1 MTQDEKRW
9 ISVEDELPETLRKVL
24 VADNLKQV
32 TVGYFSVGYWGIKYW
47 HTAGQKYY
55 FNSGLKR
62 VTHWHPIPDPPEVDD
77 DS

>member
-9 ISVEDELPETLRKVL
+9 ISVEDELPEINQDIL

-32 TVGYFSVGYWGIKYW
+32 KAGYLSVDIFGVKYW
-47 HTAGQKYY
+47 HTAGQRYD

-62 VTHWHPIPDPPEVDD
+62 VTHWQYFPDPPEVGDE
-77 DS
+77 